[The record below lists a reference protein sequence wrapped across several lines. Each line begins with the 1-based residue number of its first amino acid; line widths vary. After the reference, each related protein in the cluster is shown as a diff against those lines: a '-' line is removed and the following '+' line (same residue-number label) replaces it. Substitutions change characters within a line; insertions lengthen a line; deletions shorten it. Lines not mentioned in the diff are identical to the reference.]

1 MHAEVMS
8 DPVCNV
14 PVSGES
20 RETKG
25 LASSHLLET
34 HRRVTHLVVR
44 GGRSCLHTD
53 TANWLTSRHQI
64 LGDPC
69 GTTEGP
75 LAEPH

>member
-1 MHAEVMS
+1 MHAEVML

-34 HRRVTHLVVR
+34 HRRVTHLVVQ

-53 TANWLTSRHQI
+53 TAVS
-64 LGDPC
+64 
-69 GTTEGP
+69 
-75 LAEPH
+75 